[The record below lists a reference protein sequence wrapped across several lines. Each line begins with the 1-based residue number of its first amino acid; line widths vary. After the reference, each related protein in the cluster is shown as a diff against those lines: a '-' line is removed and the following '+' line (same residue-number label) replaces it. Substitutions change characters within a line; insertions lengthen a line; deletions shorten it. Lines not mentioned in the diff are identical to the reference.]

1 MPTADPRNDP
11 IEFEP
16 PFTDEAL
23 ALEIQQR
30 QALLAERNER
40 DQERAAAAERGRL
53 ERAFRARPVG
63 PTTAGRLP

>member
-23 ALEIQQR
+23 ALEIKQR
-30 QALLAERNER
+30 EALLAARNER
-40 DQERAAAAERGRL
+40 DRRL
-53 ERAFRARPVG
+53 EEAIHAGQLDRAFRARPVG
-63 PTTAGRLP
+63 PTTAGKLP